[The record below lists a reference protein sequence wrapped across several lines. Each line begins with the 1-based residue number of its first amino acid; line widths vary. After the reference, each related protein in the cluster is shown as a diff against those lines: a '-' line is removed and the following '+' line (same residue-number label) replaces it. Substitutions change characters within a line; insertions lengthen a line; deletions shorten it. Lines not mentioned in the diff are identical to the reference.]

1 MTYGRTVLCQ
11 KDPAKGNSVENF
23 RPLMWKLLTRIIS
36 KDMYCFMENENLLPE
51 EQKGCRRKS
60 RGTKDQLLIDKTILE
75 DCRKRRTNLA
85 MVWIDYRKAYDFVP
99 HSWIIECLDM
109 FGIADNVRRF
119 LEKSMKKWKLLLTSN
134 GSDLCEVD
142 VNRGI
147 SQGDSLSPLIFVIC
161 IIPLSLLLRK
171 VKTSYE
177 WGRKEFKL
185 NHLLFMDD
193 LKLFGKSDDQVDSL
207 VQAVFT
213 FSEDICMEFGLK
225 KCGVVVLKK
234 GKLVKFDVIHLP
246 NQEKMK
252 EVDEN
257 GYTYIGIRELD
268 EIKEHKMKNKVTVE
282 YKMRLR
288 LILKSKQN
296 GKNKIQAINIWA
308 VALLI
313 YGAGIINWKVG
324 DLKIMYRTTRKSL
337 TMYGA
342 LHPKCDI
349 DRLYLKRKKGG
360 RGLISIETCVRL
372 GENDLGLYVRQ
383 SNEMLLKG
391 IKKSVL
397 SKLKILWKKKTSR
410 KIAKMSFKKN
420 GTKREYI
427 DSLFVKCLKK

>member
-193 LKLFGKSDDQVDSL
+193 LKLFVKSDDQVDSL

-372 GENDLGLYVRQ
+372 EENNLGLYVRQ

-397 SKLKILWKKKTSR
+397 SKLKTLWKKKTSR